1 MKNPISKSGNH
12 KRPFAVMHPNNDAQ
26 EKTAHKAMKI
36 EHPDVNP
43 LLMTKQKEI
52 LNPGQKIDMNQIYQ

>member
-1 MKNPISKSGNH
+1 
-12 KRPFAVMHPNNDAQ
+12 MHPNNDAQ